1 MTLNC
6 HFGLRTFY
14 AFSMFSVGHIHTQH
28 KALLVKHRS
37 LFLVNWIIIFCF
49 KSTAFWG
56 ISLYSP
62 VEWGSRLNLA
72 PYFFPVLLGFFWRRW
87 TNKSFFSPPA
97 ALQVAGCMSVC
108 RFTLLLKTF
117 NFENLRSVFRLQYV
131 AYYTLIIRS
140 SSGVAPKPT
149 TKSYTLLLILPL
161 LWPSPDL

>member
-1 MTLNC
+1 MVAQFRDGTVKVDPLKSEWLDVVIKQTLSFSAKQQTMTLDC

-14 AFSMFSVGHIHTQH
+14 AFSMFSKRRAIYTQH

-72 PYFFPVLLGFFWRRW
+72 PYFFPVLLGFFEGGEP
-87 TNKSFFSPPA
+87 TSLFFSP
-97 ALQVAGCMSVC
+97 G
-108 RFTLLLKTF
+108 
-117 NFENLRSVFRLQYV
+117 
-131 AYYTLIIRS
+131 
-140 SSGVAPKPT
+140 GVASSRLCRCAGSHSSKL
-149 TKSYTLLLILPL
+149 STLRT
-161 LWPSPDL
+161 